1 MAEGWFYDGRS
12 AVRRGTRVE
21 AAPEG
26 VSIVPETGE
35 VSVVAAAELT
45 HVETR
50 ADAEIYG
57 RKDSPGWRLGI
68 VRPVPPELAASLP
81 GPIVYGGIID
91 RLGLPK
97 ALAIGAVVSA
107 AILLIGYM
115 APRWLAPLVPFS
127 WERKFGNALVGDLGQ
142 KFCASGTG
150 QQALDK
156 LARRLSPKAADYKV
170 RVVDVPMV
178 NAVALPGG
186 TIVIFK
192 PLLLEAESPDEV
204 AGILGHEI
212 GHVEQ
217 RHVTEAMIRH
227 YGLSMLISSFGGTTG
242 ANIEMLASANYSR
255 GAEREADA
263 ASIHALGRAGI
274 SPRPTARFFERLGKV
289 EKGIGRLAE
298 PLSYL
303 ASHPLSE
310 ERRKRFDQSF
320 ERRRSYTPSLSSE
333 EWRALRNICQG
344 KARR

>member
-1 MAEGWFYDGRS
+1 MAEGWLYDGRS
-12 AVRRGTRVE
+12 AVRRTARVE
-21 AAPEG
+21 AGSEGLSITPEG
-26 VSIVPETGE
+26 GQPFIARTG
-35 VSVVAAAELT
+35 ELT

-57 RKDSPGWRLGI
+57 RADSPGWRLGI
-68 VRPVPPELAASLP
+68 VRPVPPGLAAALP
-81 GPIVYGGIID
+81 GRIVYGGIID
-91 RLGLPK
+91 RIGLPK
-97 ALAIGAVVSA
+97 AVAIGAVISA
-107 AILLIGYM
+107 AILLVGYM
-115 APRWLAPLVPFS
+115 APRWLAPLVPVS
-127 WERKFGNALVGDLGQ
+127 WERKFGNALVGDLGG

-156 LARRLSPKAADYKV
+156 LARRLSPTAADYKV
-170 RVVDVPMV
+170 RVVDLPMV

-186 TIVIFK
+186 NIVIFK

-212 GHVEQ
+212 GHIEE

-255 GAEREADA
+255 GAEREADT
-263 ASIHALGRAGI
+263 ASIQALGRASI
-274 SPRPTARFFERLGKV
+274 SPRPTARFFERLSKV

-303 ASHPLSE
+303 GSHPLSE
-310 ERRKRFDQSF
+310 ERRKRFDTSF
-320 ERRRSYTPSLSSE
+320 ERGRGYTPSLSAE
-333 EWRALRNICQG
+333 EWEALRNICPG
-344 KARR
+344 RPKR